1 MNPEIMSG
9 RLVVIGTRIP
19 VGVILESKR
28 SGESNVEIARD
39 YGLNPDTIEKA
50 LIHIGLRQKAA

>member
-19 VGVILESKR
+19 VSVLSEERRAGNSIA
-28 SGESNVEIARD
+28 EIARD
-39 YGLNPDTIEKA
+39 FGLEQDIIEKA
-50 LIHIGLRQKAA
+50 LTHVGLRQKAA